1 MQEQDPLGI
10 FIGIILELQIN
21 FGELKLFWYKVFP
34 THCAS
39 SFVHNFFFS
48 YKSVLQFCFYRSYT
62 FIFSVDSQVWRDF
75 ILPLINKLTSSLNY
89 LACVINGEV
98 KISCTLCY
106 CLLVIP
112 THFLFFKYTKFLPSF
127 DLCLSCF
134 LSWEYFCLQILPF
147 FFFPSGVDLKASY
160 RPSLTNSQDSFFT
173 EFIPSDII
181 TGLMAVTFSIVIY

>member
-1 MQEQDPLGI
+1 MVK
-10 FIGIILELQIN
+10 
-21 FGELKLFWYKVFP
+21 LKYPVLYVI
-34 THCAS
+34 AS
-39 SFVHNFFFS
+39 
-48 YKSVLQFCFYRSYT
+48 
-62 FIFSVDSQVWRDF
+62 
-75 ILPLINKLTSSLNY
+75 
-89 LACVINGEV
+89 
-98 KISCTLCY
+98 
-106 CLLVIP
+106 